1 MTSLTGLFKAEP
13 EETQDNDK
21 LVDLFRNRA
30 ELKKEFAALRNEKY
44 QLQDRVKQH
53 EGATA
58 RVQQKMDHL
67 ESLLLDREWVHN
79 VVAFYQ
85 LRRLAA
91 HCNVKLSKFAEQLK
105 QQKEQRTHGQALN
118 EWNEQRDQQA
128 AAIENEIGEQRL
140 QTQLLEGQLQ
150 AQRNKLL
157 AMNGIAKMLRKNNL
171 EAEIDEIAA
180 RIELDQAKESEL
192 LQSLEKVHNL
202 ELPDHEG
209 LDAASKRTINFMILS
224 FVQQLY
230 LHFEEDGLA
239 AMAKEASEKSVGAVN
254 YGTKYECNEII
265 ERIEKRWDSMKSV
278 TEFADVLQKRAKLI
292 ADNAVFR
299 SNDDVVPTSGTVATV
314 YSIDLN
320 GVVRKKDANLLGD
333 NYFGVAK
340 VLSR

>member
-128 AAIENEIGEQRL
+128 AAIENEVGEQRL
-140 QTQLLEGQLQ
+140 QTQLLEDQLQ